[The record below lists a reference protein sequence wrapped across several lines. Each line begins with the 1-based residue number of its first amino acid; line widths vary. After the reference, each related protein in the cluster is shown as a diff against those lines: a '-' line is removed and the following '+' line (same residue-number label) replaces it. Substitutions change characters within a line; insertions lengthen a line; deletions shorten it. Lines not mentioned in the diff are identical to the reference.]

1 MILWSAEMNNKLDLE
16 VFKSRCA
23 CLTEILSSYRE
34 GLLLLESCDLKDFHN
49 TYMTDEFMRELKVLC
64 EGIYSYLN
72 INKSKTQYK
81 SILGSSSICILY
93 KNVEDLDVV
102 NKEKQISINQNILK
116 IFNVVNFLIGL
127 MSNMENSQAKIER
140 LNYNFYLILKM
151 MEKSFKGFL
160 SEVLPIISQYF
171 NHLIEFDHTAKT
183 IKEFNTYAK
192 AQNVHVTE
200 FCKRLDANVSE
211 NIIKS
216 LTRYLDEYRI
226 AVEDICYRHNVRIKR
241 TDEIENIEDLD
252 VDPQTYH
259 NPPLVTESQSDY
271 SDDKDNIDDEV
282 DEDKTSKQYDYNLN
296 EDTRR
301 LAPFVSNQRL
311 NRHIDRTQQPTVS
324 NIYYLDIPLLK
335 IVNQVLLDQL
345 HENKDIM
352 ESAKAACCLMSIFTG
367 QSAVIF
373 QDIDQLLK
381 TKQLKRSPNRAY
393 YLWIVDA
400 NVNKNLKGQ
409 IAKKDN
415 KYNEHTTWAFQI
427 PAMWIDRIRK
437 ANLSNLTNT
446 DFEKSLSEWF
456 YHRRIGPISV
466 TSIALQLSF
475 HLNRICKD
483 DLTKNFLIGR
493 QVSHQPDLAYG
504 GFSYKQLNEVYEQY
518 IYLWF
523 QNKNEVNVLD
533 RPQFIQVEEQARVG
547 SQRVWS
553 FDNAKKFLNTLNLKV
568 VQVLKEEQD
577 IAEKFNAFS
586 VWIWFCCLLSSG
598 ARPAIGASS
607 IRENFDFITNIAYIH
622 DKSSRSRPHG
632 RYSPLIEFVV
642 NELQHYDEFIKNIN
656 ALELANTADHIYYL
670 SYWKKGS
677 EFMSFTLEPLTQKHI
692 ASYLSENFPEIDELY
707 PNWTRHFVR
716 NFLELP
722 DAIFKSWYA
731 HDQQNEIGFSKY
743 SSLQPYTY
751 MIEIQDA
758 VNQLFKRLGLKSVVS
773 QS

>member
-1 MILWSAEMNNKLDLE
+1 MNDKLDLIIFE
-16 VFKSRCA
+16 SRCD
-23 CLTEILSSYRE
+23 CLTKVLSSYRE
-34 GLLLLESCDLKDFHN
+34 SLVILGSCDVKDFNN
-49 TYMTDEFMRELKVLC
+49 TYMAEELMRDMRSLC
-64 EGIYSYLN
+64 EDIYSYLR

-81 SILGSSSICILY
+81 SILGPSSISLLY
-93 KNVEDLDVV
+93 KNIENFEDL
-102 NKEKQISINQNILK
+102 NKEKQVLINQNILK

-127 MSNMENSQAKIER
+127 MSNIGNSQTKIER

-151 MEKSFKGFL
+151 MGKSFNGFL
-160 SEVLPIISQYF
+160 FKVLPIVSQYF
-171 NHLIEFDHTAKT
+171 NNLIEFDHTAKT

-200 FCKRLDANVSE
+200 FCKGLDVKVSE
-211 NIIKS
+211 NIIKA
-216 LTRYLDEYRI
+216 LKRYLDEYRI
-226 AVEDICYRHNVRIKR
+226 AVEDICYRNNVRIKK
-241 TDEIENIEDLD
+241 TDQIDSIDDLE
-252 VDPQTYH
+252 VDLETYAH
-259 NPPLVTESQSDY
+259 PPVVTESQSDY

-282 DEDKTSKQYDYNLN
+282 DEDKIFKQYDYNLN

-301 LAPFVSNQRL
+301 LAPFVANQKL
-311 NRHIDRTQQPTVS
+311 NRHIDRAQQPTVS
-324 NIYYLDIPLLK
+324 NTYYLDIPLLK
-335 IVNQVLLDQL
+335 IVNQVLHDQL
-345 HENKDIM
+345 HENKDII
-352 ESAKAACCLMSIFTG
+352 ESAKAGCCLMSIFTG

-373 QDIDQLLK
+373 QNIDELFK
-381 TKQLKRSPNRAY
+381 TKKLKRSSNSAY

-400 NVNKNLKGQ
+400 KVNKDLKGQ
-409 IAKKDN
+409 IAKKGN

-427 PAMWIDRIRK
+427 PAMWIDRIRE

-446 DFEKSLSEWF
+446 DFEESLSEWF
-456 YHRRIGPISV
+456 YNRRIGPISV

-523 QNKNEVNVLD
+523 QNKNDVNVLD

-553 FDNAKKFLNTLNLKV
+553 FDKAKKFLNTLNSKV

-751 MIEIQDA
+751 MIEIQHA